1 MPAQLEEKLEK
12 FVTNIRVL
20 REAHSF
26 PDAMVI
32 NMDETPLYF
41 DMPGSHT
48 VHRKGCREVRIRST
62 GAEKRR
68 LTIILACTA
77 AGDMLPPML
86 IFKDKR
92 ALKNL
97 RIPAGVIVAVQPKAW
112 NDVALTKI
120 WIQKVL
126 CHYTQKQHALLVWD
140 TFSGHMTEDVAA
152 ELQKKNIIVATIPGG
167 CTSKIQPLDVCLN
180 KPFKSNCRSQWVAY
194 MQQQVAQQ
202 EPGERL
208 KPASK
213 QQVVDG

>member
-1 MPAQLEEKLEK
+1 MAAIRRFLSSMYGRSSSYIVYCPLYGRCPLFGESAKRGSTVCVICRAKTSIQQKLPAQLEEKLEK

-77 AGDMLPPML
+77 AGDMLPML
-86 IFKDKR
+86 IFKGKR
-92 ALKNL
+92 ALKTL
-97 RIPAGVIVAVQPKAW
+97 QIPAGVIVAVQPKAW

-126 CHYTQKQHALLVWD
+126 CRYTQK
-140 TFSGHMTEDVAA
+140 
-152 ELQKKNIIVATIPGG
+152 
-167 CTSKIQPLDVCLN
+167 
-180 KPFKSNCRSQWVAY
+180 
-194 MQQQVAQQ
+194 
-202 EPGERL
+202 
-208 KPASK
+208 
-213 QQVVDG
+213 